1 LSTTS
6 ATIKS
11 TISVPEDVKKV
22 RLDVFLSE
30 SLTSHSRSFYGGLCD
45 KRSILVNNIP
55 RDKAYKVSK
64 GDIIELEMEE
74 KPVNQKVEA
83 ENIPLDIIYED
94 NNIIAINK
102 PCGMVVHPAPGS
114 PNGTFVNALL
124 YHLGDEASQ
133 LTSNTISPSLPL
145 EDDLDNEFSD
155 MNEEEELFDE
165 LAEFHTTTAADEA
178 EVDLSDI
185 NLTMNAEMDLSIKPE
200 TLRGRPVDLPE
211 TPEAARDSPTY
222 LRPGVV
228 HRLDKGTSG
237 VLIAAKHN
245 EAVAKLSL
253 LFAARKVKKIYLA
266 ICVGHPGDAT
276 IVEPI
281 GRSLKNRQMMTVYD
295 GPPGKLAISHVKTIA
310 FDGKLSA
317 CLVRIETG
325 RYIYLTVL
333 ANYTLIGIPCNI
345 YNTL

>member
-1 LSTTS
+1 MLLLLVLLNISLVYSLHSSFINPKRIGRLVANQRLHTSLEATT
-6 ATIKS
+6 KS
-11 TISVPEDVKKV
+11 TIPVPDGVKKV

-30 SLTSHSRSFYGGLCD
+30 SLTGHSRSFYGGLCD
-45 KRSILVNNIP
+45 KGSIFVNNVA

-64 GDIIELEMEE
+64 GDIIEFEMEE

-83 ENIPLDIIYED
+83 ENIPLDILYED
-94 NNIIAINK
+94 ENIICINK

-124 YHLGDEASQ
+124 YHLGDSASR
-133 LTSNTISPSLPL
+133 LTNTDPAALPL
-145 EDDLDNEFSD
+145 EEDLDGEFADDMEVSVGESD
-155 MNEEEELFDE
+155 FLMDSLD
-165 LAEFHTTTAADEA
+165 DVSG
-178 EVDLSDI
+178 VDLSITPD
-185 NLTMNAEMDLSIKPE
+185 

-211 TPEAARDSPTY
+211 TPEAAKASPTY

-237 VLIAAKHN
+237 VLVAGKHN
-245 EAVAKLSL
+245 EAVAKMSL

-266 ICVGHPGDAT
+266 ICVGHPGEAT

-281 GRSLKNRQMMTVYD
+281 GRSMKNRQMMTVYD

-325 RYIYLTVL
+325 R
-333 ANYTLIGIPCNI
+333 
-345 YNTL
+345 